1 MAQDLIVFSH
11 IRWHESERRP
21 QQIIRRLAAEGRVF
35 YLEEPLQREHPE
47 PHLEVQ
53 ELLPNLFL
61 CQPQTPERVVG
72 FHETQLPY
80 LDHLLAQLIE
90 DYGIDDWVAWFYT
103 PTAEPLMHDY
113 QPLAVVYDCMGEL
126 HGRLHRP
133 GKAYLPEREVDLLQA
148 ADLVFTDSSSVQRA
162 LQGKHDQV
170 FCFLDGVDQA
180 HFRPVQ
186 PPPEPPQQASLPHP
200 RLGYFGSLDRR
211 LDRELLATL
220 AAAHP
225 DWQLVM
231 IGPVTHLEDE
241 EALPQ
246 APNIHYPGPEKFGDL
261 PAFMSHW
268 DLCILPW
275 VCNEATQWASP
286 VRLLEFLATEKPV
299 VSTPIAGLTDQ
310 LTPLLYLADS
320 PDAFIRACEQA
331 LVETAEAR
339 EQRLTG
345 VRQVLEEGRWERTV
359 PRMQQLLQQAVAQNR
374 QRRTRRPAVSTP
386 IPAATRRT

>member
-1 MAQDLIVFSH
+1 
-11 IRWHESERRP
+11 
-21 QQIIRRLAAEGRVF
+21 
-35 YLEEPLQREHPE
+35 
-47 PHLEVQ
+47 
-53 ELLPNLFL
+53 
-61 CQPQTPERVVG
+61 
-72 FHETQLPY
+72 
-80 LDHLLAQLIE
+80 
-90 DYGIDDWVAWFYT
+90 
-103 PTAEPLMHDY
+103 
-113 QPLAVVYDCMGEL
+113 
-126 HGRLHRP
+126 
-133 GKAYLPEREVDLLQA
+133 
-148 ADLVFTDSSSVQRA
+148 SVQRA

-170 FCFLDGVDQA
+170 YCFLDGVDQA
-180 HFRPVQ
+180 HFRPAQ
-186 PPPEPPQQASLPHP
+186 PPPEPPQQAGLPHP

-211 LDRELLATL
+211 LDRELLAAL

-246 APNIHYPGPEKFGDL
+246 APNIQYPGPEKLGDL

-268 DLCILPW
+268 DVCILPW
-275 VCNEATQWASP
+275 VCNEATRWASP

-320 PDAFIRACEQA
+320 PEAFVRACEQA

-345 VRQVLEEGRWERTV
+345 VRQVLEEGRWERPV
-359 PRMQQLLQQAVAQNR
+359 PRMRQLLQQAVAQNR

-386 IPAATRRT
+386 IPAATRRTSAGSPPVVILGAGPTGLSAAYHLGEQSLLLEQRSQVGGNCRSLEDHGFTFDYGGHVLFSKHPDVQQLYQLVLGDNLH